1 MLKDKRRLLKDGIIQ
16 QSAFNVPAIR
26 SSMRLGKK
34 FAILILFLVSFQS
47 VRADWTKQ
55 NSNTLAWLKDVY
67 FLDERN
73 GWIVG
78 SGGTFLTTEDGGETW
93 TKKKKITE
101 DNLRQVYFTDERI
114 GWLLCE
120 RDVYSLGVN
129 APSYLLKT
137 IDGGANWERVEFADN
152 QRKRIT
158 KFFFAKNGA
167 GLAVGEG
174 GAFFA
179 LGDDKKSWKRIASSA
194 RHLLFDGLF
203 TDEASGAVVG
213 AGGTILFT
221 EDAGLSWNK
230 AAIFGDAAAK
240 LNRVFFVNQK
250 NGWTVGAQGKIF
262 QTVNGGKVWRE
273 QKSNV
278 AEDLTDVFFNDTA
291 NGWAV
296 GDQGTIL
303 RTDTAGNVWTTVK
316 SNARHKLEKIVF
328 VGKKGFAVG
337 FGGTILEYEENT
349 GRKNSPPLSPQL
361 RTRN

>member
-1 MLKDKRRLLKDGIIQ
+1 MSL
-16 QSAFNVPAIR
+16 A
-26 SSMRLGKK
+26 KK
-34 FAILILFLVSFQS
+34 FTILILFLLGSQT

-67 FLDERN
+67 FLNDQS

-78 SGGTFLTTEDGGETW
+78 SGGTYLITKDGGKTW
-93 TKKKKITE
+93 TKEKKFTE
-101 DNLRQVYFTDERI
+101 DDLRQIHFTDERT

-120 RDVYSLGVN
+120 RDIYSLGAN

-137 IDGGANWERVEFADN
+137 IDGGITWERVEFADS

-158 KFFFAKNGA
+158 KFFFTQTGV

-179 LGDDKKSWKRIASSA
+179 LADDKKSWKRSASSA
-194 RHLLFDGLF
+194 RYLLFDGIF
-203 TDEASGAVVG
+203 TDEANGAVVG

-221 EDAGLSWNK
+221 ENAGLSWNK
-230 AAIFGDAAAK
+230 AAVFGNADAK
-240 LNRVFFVNQK
+240 LNAVFFVNQK

-262 QTVNGGKVWRE
+262 QTINGGKVWRE

-278 AEDLTDVFFNDTA
+278 AEDLTDVFFNNTA
-291 NGWAV
+291 DGWAV

-303 RTDTAGNVWTTVK
+303 RTNSAGNIWTTVK
-316 SNARHKLEKIVF
+316 SNAKHKLEKVFF

-337 FGGTILEYEENT
+337 FGGTIMEYEENAAQ
-349 GRKNSPPLSPQL
+349 KNSSPLSPQL
-361 RTRN
+361 KTRN